1 MIRFLSIR
9 DLAVV
14 DRIEVE
20 FLDGFNVLTG
30 ETGAGK
36 SIIVGA
42 LGLLIGG
49 RATSDLVR
57 TGCERAVI
65 QGTFENADGDECI
78 VRREI
83 SVQGRSRIFIDD
95 ALSTVGRLKELGKS
109 LVDIHGQHEHQELL
123 DPKNH
128 IRFLDA
134 FAGHADLLLDV
145 SSRYRKW
152 RKLETE
158 LHAEMENVKSVSENL
173 SLLEFELAEIDSVS
187 PVDGE
192 DEKLSIERTRLAN
205 AERLVG
211 LASRAYQELYESDS
225 SVMSSLGTIWRD
237 MDELETTDKS
247 FPRVANSREMILT
260 GLSEIADE
268 LRTYSLSVETSPE
281 RLALVEERLSLL
293 EGLKRKYGG
302 SLVEVIERRNEI
314 EAQLDSATGVE
325 KEIGRLVDMTKNAK
339 QLYISAG
346 KELTDRRLE
355 AASKLKREFED
366 EIAHL
371 AIASCVF
378 HAEIS
383 ERLSEEDW
391 RESGRD
397 DVEFYFSANQ
407 GETPKSLVRTASG
420 GELSR
425 VMLALK
431 TLGATDAARKT
442 LVFDEVDAGVGGE
455 AADRIGRRL
464 EKLGSAFQVLSV
476 THAPQVAVYGDE
488 HFSVR
493 KRLISGRSVTSIER
507 LGSDKERA
515 IELSRLMTGGVEA
528 IGVDSAMALLAE
540 RRKRKAKAKG
550 ESHRDGEEISG

>member
-65 QGTFENADGDECI
+65 QGTFEKADGGECI

-173 SLLEFELAEIDSVS
+173 SLLEFELTEIDSVS

-192 DEKLSIERTRLAN
+192 DEKLSIERSRLAN

-302 SLVEVIERRNEI
+302 SIVEVIERRNEI
-314 EAQLDSATGVE
+314 EAQLDSATGAE

-339 QLYISAG
+339 QLYVSAG

-371 AIASCVF
+371 AIANCVF
-378 HAEIS
+378 HAKIS

-431 TLGATDAARKT
+431 TLGTTDAARKT

-540 RRKRKAKAKG
+540 SRKRKAKAKG